1 MSEFTERDLKD
12 IEQIENNDNAVLLKE
27 IKSLRAEVQE
37 LKGGVIKEK
46 SRDEKIADIMA
57 IKSRSERLRAIN
69 ENMSLFEERD
79 AERREREEEE
89 RIRRLGGRR

>member
-89 RIRRLGGRR
+89 RFRRLGGRR

>member
-1 MSEFTERDLKD
+1 MSDFTERDLKD
-12 IEQIENNDNAVLLKE
+12 IEQIESNDNAVLLKE
-27 IKSLRAEVQE
+27 IKALRAEVKE
-37 LKGGVIKEK
+37 LKGGVVKEK

-79 AERREREEEE
+79 AERRERAEEEE
-89 RIRRLGGRR
+89 FRRLGGRR